1 MSEKLAERS
10 EVEMNSYRVQG
21 FSCANCAG
29 KFERNVKKL
38 PNVQDARVNFGAS
51 KISVYGDATV
61 EELEKAGA
69 FENLKVTPE
78 KSRRETPNVV
88 PRDKNVYRVE
98 GFTCANCAGKFEKN
112 VKKLPGVQDAQVN
125 FGASKISVYGETSI
139 EEIEKAGAFEN
150 LKVYSEQSVKQATQ
164 SIDKA
169 KDVNKEEKVPFYK
182 KYSTLLYASLFIVF
196 GYLSQ
201 FVNGEDN
208 LITTLSFIA
217 SMLIGGLSLFKVGLQ
232 NLVRFEFDMK
242 TLMTVAVIGGA
253 IIGEWA
259 EVAIVVILFAISEAL
274 ERFSMDKARQSIRSL
289 MDIAPKEALVRRN
302 EQEIMI
308 NVDDI
313 VVGDIMI
320 VKPGQ
325 KIAMDGAVVNGFSA
339 VNQAAITGESVP
351 VAKTVDDEVFAG
363 TLNEEGLL
371 EVKITKLVEDTTI
384 SKIIHLVE
392 EAQGERAPSQ
402 AFVEKFAKYYT
413 PIIMIIA
420 ALVAVVPPLLFGGS
434 WETWVY
440 QGLAVLVVGC
450 PCALV
455 ISTPISIVSAI
466 GNAAKKGVLIKG
478 GVYLEEIGALKAIAF
493 DKTGT
498 LTKGVPVVTD
508 FEVINKQ
515 VSEKEILSVI
525 TALEYRSQHP
535 LATAIM
541 KKAEEENVTYS
552 DIIVQDFSSI
562 TGKGIKGIVNGI
574 TYYIGSPKLFKELS
588 ISNFNPELEQ
598 NVKNLQNQG
607 KTAMVIGTDKEIL
620 AVISVA
626 DEVRESSKEVI
637 QKLHQLGIKKTI
649 MLTGDNKGTANA
661 IGSHVGVTDIQA
673 ELMPQDKLDY
683 IKQLRSEYSKVAMVG
698 DGVNDAPALAASTVG
713 IAMGGAGT
721 DTALETADVALMG
734 DDLRKLP
741 FTVKLSRKALNI
753 IKANIT
759 FAIGI
764 KLIALLLVIPGWLTL
779 WIAIL
784 SDMGATLLV
793 ALNGLRL
800 MRVKE

>member
-1 MSEKLAERS
+1 MSEAKALEAEKN
-10 EVEMNSYRVQG
+10 VYRVQG
-21 FSCANCAG
+21 FTCANCAG
-29 KFERNVKKL
+29 KFENNVKKL
-38 PNVQDARVNFGAS
+38 PGVQDAKVNFGAS
-51 KISVYGDATV
+51 KISVYGDATIKELEKAGAFENLKV
-61 EELEKAGA
+61 APEKPRREAKPEVKEDKNVYRVDGFTCANCAGKFENNVKQLPGVEDAKVNFGASKIAVYGNATIEELEKAGA

-78 KSRRETPNVV
+78 KSARQASQE
-88 PRDKNVYRVE
+88 
-98 GFTCANCAGKFEKN
+98 
-112 VKKLPGVQDAQVN
+112 VKED
-125 FGASKISVYGETSI
+125 T
-139 EEIEKAGAFEN
+139 
-150 LKVYSEQSVKQATQ
+150 
-164 SIDKA
+164 
-169 KDVNKEEKVPFYK
+169 KEDKVPFYK
-182 KYSTLLYASLFIVF
+182 KHSTLLYASLLIAF
-196 GYLSQ
+196 GYLSSY
-201 FVNGEDN
+201 VNGEEN
-208 LITTLSFIA
+208 VVTTLLFLA
-217 SMLIGGLSLFKVGLQ
+217 SMFIGGLSLFKVGLQ
-232 NLVRFEFDMK
+232 NLLRFEFDMK

-274 ERFSMDKARQSIRSL
+274 ERFSMDRARQSIRSL

-302 EQEIMI
+302 GQEIMI
-308 NVDDI
+308 HVDDI
-313 VVGDIMI
+313 AVGDIMI

-325 KIAMDGAVVNGFSA
+325 KIAMDGVVVSGNSA

-351 VAKTVDDEVFAG
+351 VEKTVDDEVFAG

-402 AFVEKFAKYYT
+402 AFVDKFAKYYT

-420 ALVAVVPPLLFGGS
+420 ALVAIVPPLFFDGS

-466 GNAAKKGVLIKG
+466 GNAAKKGVLVKG
-478 GVYLEEIGALKAIAF
+478 GVYLEEMGALKAIAF

-498 LTKGVPVVTD
+498 LTKGVPAVTD
-508 FEVINKQ
+508 YNVLNKQ
-515 VSEKEILSVI
+515 INEKELLSII

-535 LATAIM
+535 LASAIM
-541 KKAEEENVTYS
+541 KKAEEENITYS
-552 DIIVQDFSSI
+552 GVPVEDFSSI
-562 TGKGIKGIVNGI
+562 TGKGIKGIVNGT
-574 TYYIGSPKLFKELS
+574 TYYIGSPKLFKELLT
-588 ISNFNPELEQ
+588 NDFDQDLEQ
-598 NVKNLQNQG
+598 NVTTLQNQG
-607 KTAMVIGTDKEIL
+607 KTAMIIGTEIEIL
-620 AVISVA
+620 AVIAVA
-626 DEVRESSKEVI
+626 DEVRESSKEII

-661 IGSHVGVTDIQA
+661 IGGQVGVSDIEA
-673 ELMPQDKLDY
+673 ELMPQDKLDF
-683 IKQLRSEYSKVAMVG
+683 IKQLRSEYGNVAMVG

-741 FTVKLSRKALNI
+741 FTVKLSRKTLNI

-759 FAIGI
+759 FAIAI
-764 KLIALLLVIPGWLTL
+764 KFIALLLVIPGWLTL

-793 ALNGLRL
+793 ALNSLRL

>member
-1 MSEKLAERS
+1 MSREKI
-10 EVEMNSYRVQG
+10 
-21 FSCANCAG
+21 
-29 KFERNVKKL
+29 
-38 PNVQDARVNFGAS
+38 D
-51 KISVYGDATV
+51 DATQH
-61 EELEKAGA
+61 
-69 FENLKVTPE
+69 
-78 KSRRETPNVV
+78 
-88 PRDKNVYRVE
+88 VYRVE
-98 GFTCANCAGKFEKN
+98 GFTCANCAGKFETN
-112 VKKLPGVQDAQVN
+112 VKQLPGVQDAKVN
-125 FGASKISVYGETSI
+125 FGASKISVYGDTTI
-139 EEIEKAGAFEN
+139 EELEKAGSFEN
-150 LKVYSEQSVKQATQ
+150 LRVTPE
-164 SIDKA
+164 KA
-169 KDVNKEEKVPFYK
+169 AREAAQEAKKESKEPFYK
-182 KYSTLLYASLFIVF
+182 KHNTLLNATLLLAF
-196 GYLSQ
+196 GYVSY
-201 FVNGEDN
+201 FVNGEEN
-208 LITTLSFIA
+208 LVTILLFLA
-217 SMLIGGLSLFKVGLQ
+217 SMLVGGLSLFKVGFQ
-232 NLVRFEFDMK
+232 NLLRLQFDMK

-253 IIGEWA
+253 IIGEWG
-259 EVAIVVILFAISEAL
+259 EVALVVILFAISEAL
-274 ERFSMDKARQSIRSL
+274 ERFSMDRARQSIRSL

-302 EQEIMI
+302 GQEMMI
-308 NVDDI
+308 HVDDI

-325 KIAMDGAVVNGFSA
+325 KIAMDGVVASGYSA

-351 VAKTVDDEVFAG
+351 VEKTVNDDVFAG

-402 AFVEKFAKYYT
+402 AFVDKFAKYYT
-413 PIIMIIA
+413 PIIMIVA
-420 ALVAVVPPLLFGGS
+420 ALVAVIPPLFFNGS
-434 WETWVY
+434 WEAWIY

-466 GNAAKKGVLIKG
+466 GNAAKKGVLVKG

-498 LTKGVPVVTD
+498 LTKGVPAVTD
-508 FEVINKQ
+508 FEVFKNKGN
-515 VSEKEILSVI
+515 ENELLSII

-535 LATAIM
+535 LASAII
-541 KKAEEENVTYS
+541 KKAEEKNVAYS
-552 DIIVQDFSSI
+552 DITVEDFSSI
-562 TGKGIKGIVNGI
+562 TGKGIKGTVDGV

-588 ISNFNPELEQ
+588 PSIFNETLEKQ
-598 NVKNLQNQG
+598 VTSLQNQG
-607 KTAMVIGTDKEIL
+607 KTAMVFGTENEIL
-620 AVISVA
+620 AVVAVA
-626 DEVRESSKEVI
+626 DEVRESSKDVI
-637 QKLHQLGIKKTI
+637 QKLHQLGVNKTI

-661 IGSHVGVTDIQA
+661 IGSHVGVSDIQA

-683 IKQLRSEYSKVAMVG
+683 IKQLRSEYGNVAMVG

-741 FTVKLSRKALNI
+741 FTVKLSRKTLNI

-759 FAIGI
+759 FAIAI
-764 KLIALLLVIPGWLTL
+764 KFIALLLVIPGWLTL

>member
-1 MSEKLAERS
+1 MSKTAES
-10 EVEMNSYRVQG
+10 
-21 FSCANCAG
+21 
-29 KFERNVKKL
+29 
-38 PNVQDARVNFGAS
+38 
-51 KISVYGDATV
+51 
-61 EELEKAGA
+61 LE
-69 FENLKVTPE
+69 
-78 KSRRETPNVV
+78 S
-88 PRDKNVYRVE
+88 KNVYRVE

-112 VKKLPGVQDAQVN
+112 VKQLPGVQDAKVN
-125 FGASKISVYGETSI
+125 FGASKITVIGETTI
-139 EEIEKAGAFEN
+139 DDLEKAGAFEN
-150 LKVYSEQSVKQATQ
+150 LKVIPDKPARGAKPVPVTNEEKSVFNVQGFTCANCAGKFEKNVKQLPGVQDAKVNFGASKITVYG
-164 SIDKA
+164 SSTIEELEKA
-169 KDVNKEEKVPFYK
+169 GAFENLKVTPEKTAREPRSVETAIKEAKEPFYK
-182 KYSTLLYASLFIVF
+182 KHSSLLTAVLLIVF
-196 GYLSQ
+196 GYISQ
-201 FVNGEDN
+201 YVNGEEN
-208 LITTLSFIA
+208 IVTSLLFA
-217 SMLIGGLSLFKVGLQ
+217 SSIVLGGYNLFKVGFK
-232 NLVRFEFDMK
+232 NLLRFEFDMK
-242 TLMTVAVIGGA
+242 TLMTVAIIGAA

-259 EVAIVVILFAISEAL
+259 EGAIVVILFAISEAL
-274 ERFSMDKARQSIRSL
+274 ERFSMDRARQSIRSL

-302 EQEIMI
+302 GQEMMI
-308 NVDDI
+308 HVDDI
-313 VVGDIMI
+313 AVGDIMI

-325 KIAMDGAVVNGFSA
+325 KIAMDGVVVSGYSA

-351 VAKTVDDEVFAG
+351 VEKTVNDDVFAG

-371 EVKITKLVEDTTI
+371 EVKVTKLVDDTTI
-384 SKIIHLVE
+384 AKIIHLVE

-402 AFVEKFAKYYT
+402 AFVDKFAKYYT
-413 PIIMIIA
+413 PIIMIVA
-420 ALVAVVPPLLFGGS
+420 ALVAVIPPLFFDGS
-434 WETWVY
+434 WAAWIY

-478 GVYLEEIGALKAIAF
+478 GVYLEEMGALKAIAF

-508 FEVINKQ
+508 FKMFNNDTKP
-515 VSEKEILSVI
+515 SELLSII

-535 LATAIM
+535 LASAIM
-541 KKAEEENVTYS
+541 RKAEEESISYS
-552 DIIVQDFSSI
+552 DVKVEDFSSI
-562 TGKGIKGIVNGI
+562 TGKGIKGIVNG
-574 TYYIGSPKLFKELS
+574 TMFYIGNPKLFKELPTVRFS
-588 ISNFNPELEQ
+588 SEQ
-598 NVKNLQNQG
+598 EQQVTTLQNEG
-607 KTAMVIGTDKEIL
+607 KTAMIVGTDREVL
-620 AVISVA
+620 AVIAVA
-626 DEVRESSKEVI
+626 DEVRESSKDVI

-649 MLTGDNKGTANA
+649 MLTGDNKGTASA
-661 IGSHVGVTDIQA
+661 IAGHVGVSDVQA
-673 ELMPQDKLDY
+673 ELLPQDKLDF
-683 IKQLRSEYSKVAMVG
+683 IKQLRSDYGNVAMVG

-741 FTVKLSRKALNI
+741 FAIKLSRNALGV
-753 IKANIT
+753 IKQNIT
-759 FAIGI
+759 FALAI

>member
-1 MSEKLAERS
+1 MGEAAKPLED
-10 EVEMNSYRVQG
+10 
-21 FSCANCAG
+21 
-29 KFERNVKKL
+29 KK
-38 PNVQDARVNFGAS
+38 
-51 KISVYGDATV
+51 
-61 EELEKAGA
+61 
-69 FENLKVTPE
+69 
-78 KSRRETPNVV
+78 
-88 PRDKNVYRVE
+88 VYRVE
-98 GFTCANCAGKFEKN
+98 GFSCASCAGKFEKN

-125 FGASKISVYGETSI
+125 FGASKISVYGDATV
-139 EEIEKAGAFEN
+139 EELEKAGSFED
-150 LKVYSEQSVKQATQ
+150 LKVAPEKSVRQGTQ
-164 SIDKA
+164 E
-169 KDVNKEEKVPFYK
+169 VNKGKEVIKEEKVTFYK
-182 KYSTLLYASLFIVF
+182 KHSNLLYASLFIVF

-201 FVNGEDN
+201 SVNGEEN
-208 LITTLSFIA
+208 LITTLLFVA

-232 NLVRFEFDMK
+232 NLLRFEFDMK

-302 EQEIMI
+302 GQEIMI
-308 NVDDI
+308 HVDDI
-313 VVGDIMI
+313 AVGDIMI

-325 KIAMDGAVVNGFSA
+325 KIAMDGVVVSGYSA

-413 PIIMIIA
+413 PIIMVIA
-420 ALVAVVPPLLFGGS
+420 ALVAVVPPLFFEGS
-434 WETWVY
+434 WEKWIY

-478 GVYLEEIGALKAIAF
+478 GVYLEEMGSLKAIAF

-508 FEVINKQ
+508 FNVLNKQ
-515 VSEKEILSVI
+515 TNEKELLSVI

-535 LATAIM
+535 LASAIM
-541 KKAEEENVTYS
+541 KKAEEENINYS
-552 DIIVQDFSSI
+552 AVLVENFSSI
-562 TGKGIKGIVNGI
+562 TGKGIKGFVNGI

-588 ISNFNPELEQ
+588 TSNFDKNLEQ
-598 NVKNLQNQG
+598 NVTTLQNQG
-607 KTAMVIGTDKEIL
+607 KTAMVIGTEKEIL
-620 AVISVA
+620 AVIAVA

-637 QKLHQLGIKKTI
+637 SKLHKLGIKKTI

-661 IGSHVGVTDIQA
+661 IGGHVGVSDIQG

-753 IKANIT
+753 IKSNIT
-759 FAIGI
+759 FAIAI
-764 KLIALLLVIPGWLTL
+764 KFIALLLVIPGWLTL

>member
-1 MSEKLAERS
+1 M
-10 EVEMNSYRVQG
+10 
-21 FSCANCAG
+21 
-29 KFERNVKKL
+29 
-38 PNVQDARVNFGAS
+38 
-51 KISVYGDATV
+51 
-61 EELEKAGA
+61 
-69 FENLKVTPE
+69 
-78 KSRRETPNVV
+78 
-88 PRDKNVYRVE
+88 
-98 GFTCANCAGKFEKN
+98 
-112 VKKLPGVQDAQVN
+112 
-125 FGASKISVYGETSI
+125 
-139 EEIEKAGAFEN
+139 
-150 LKVYSEQSVKQATQ
+150 
-164 SIDKA
+164 
-169 KDVNKEEKVPFYK
+169 PFYK
-182 KYSTLLYASLFIVF
+182 KHSTLLYSTLLIVF
-196 GYLSQ
+196 GYLSV
-201 FVNGEDN
+201 FVNGDEN
-208 LITTLSFIA
+208 IVTTLLFVA
-217 SMLIGGLSLFKVGLQ
+217 SMLIGGLSLFKVGFQ
-232 NLVRFEFDMK
+232 NLLRFEFDMK

-253 IIGEWA
+253 IIGKWA
-259 EVAIVVILFAISEAL
+259 EVSVVVILFAISEAL

-289 MDIAPKEALVRRN
+289 MDIAPKEALVRRKG
-302 EQEIMI
+302 QEMMVH
-308 NVDDI
+308 VDDI
-313 VVGDIMI
+313 AVGDIMI

-325 KIAMDGAVVNGFSA
+325 KIAMDGMVVSGYSA

-351 VAKTVDDEVFAG
+351 VEKAVDDEVFAG

-371 EVKITKLVEDTTI
+371 EVEITKLVEDTTI

-392 EAQGERAPSQ
+392 EAQGERASSQ

-420 ALVAVVPPLLFGGS
+420 ALVAVVPPLFFGAS

-478 GVYLEEIGALKAIAF
+478 GVYLEEMGALKAIAF

-508 FEVINKQ
+508 FNVLNKQ
-515 VSEKEILSVI
+515 VDENEMLSII

-535 LATAIM
+535 LASAIM
-541 KKAEEENVTYS
+541 KRAEEANISYS
-552 DIIVQDFSSI
+552 DVVVDDFSSI
-562 TGKGIKGIVNGI
+562 TGKGIKGTVDGT

-588 ISNFNPELEQ
+588 NSSFDKNLEKK
-598 NVKNLQNQG
+598 VATLQNQG
-607 KTAMVIGTDKEIL
+607 KTAMVVGTDKEIL
-620 AVISVA
+620 AIIAVA
-626 DEVRESSKEVI
+626 DEVHESSKEVI
-637 QKLHQLGIKKTI
+637 QKLHQLGIKNTI

-661 IGSHVGVTDIQA
+661 IGSHVGVKEVQA

-683 IKQLRSEYSKVAMVG
+683 IKQLKSEYNNVAMIG

-759 FAIGI
+759 FAIAI
-764 KLIALLLVIPGWLTL
+764 KFIALLLVIPGWLTL

-793 ALNGLRL
+793 ALNSLRL

>member
-1 MSEKLAERS
+1 MASEKPVR
-10 EVEMNSYRVQG
+10 
-21 FSCANCAG
+21 
-29 KFERNVKKL
+29 
-38 PNVQDARVNFGAS
+38 
-51 KISVYGDATV
+51 
-61 EELEKAGA
+61 
-69 FENLKVTPE
+69 
-78 KSRRETPNVV
+78 
-88 PRDKNVYRVE
+88 
-98 GFTCANCAGKFEKN
+98 
-112 VKKLPGVQDAQVN
+112 
-125 FGASKISVYGETSI
+125 
-139 EEIEKAGAFEN
+139 
-150 LKVYSEQSVKQATQ
+150 QATQ
-164 SIDKA
+164 EINQEKEDE
-169 KDVNKEEKVPFYK
+169 KEEKVPFYK
-182 KYSTLLYASLFIVF
+182 KHSTLLYSTLLIVF
-196 GYLSQ
+196 GYLSV
-201 FVNGEDN
+201 FVNGDEN
-208 LITTLSFIA
+208 IVTTLLFVA
-217 SMLIGGLSLFKVGLQ
+217 SMLIGGLSLFKVGFQ
-232 NLVRFEFDMK
+232 NLLRFEFDMK

-259 EVAIVVILFAISEAL
+259 EVSVVVILFAISEAL

-289 MDIAPKEALVRRN
+289 MDIAPKEALVRRKG
-302 EQEIMI
+302 QEMMVH
-308 NVDDI
+308 VDDI
-313 VVGDIMI
+313 AVGDIMI

-325 KIAMDGAVVNGFSA
+325 KIAMDGMVVSGYSA

-351 VAKTVDDEVFAG
+351 VEKAVDDEVFAG

-371 EVKITKLVEDTTI
+371 EVEITKLVEDTTI

-420 ALVAVVPPLLFGGS
+420 ALVAVVPPLFFGAS

-478 GVYLEEIGALKAIAF
+478 GVYLEEMGALKAIAF

-508 FEVINKQ
+508 FNVLNKQ
-515 VSEKEILSVI
+515 VDENEMLSII

-535 LATAIM
+535 LASAIM
-541 KKAEEENVTYS
+541 KRAEEANISYS
-552 DIIVQDFSSI
+552 DVVIDDFSSI
-562 TGKGIKGIVNGI
+562 TGKGIKGTVDGT

-588 ISNFNPELEQ
+588 NSSFDKNLEKK
-598 NVKNLQNQG
+598 VATLQNQG
-607 KTAMVIGTDKEIL
+607 KTAMVVGTDKEIL
-620 AVISVA
+620 AIIAVA

-637 QKLHQLGIKKTI
+637 QKLHQLGIKNTI

-661 IGSHVGVTDIQA
+661 IGSHVGVKEVQA

-683 IKQLRSEYSKVAMVG
+683 IKQLKSEYNNVAMIG

-759 FAIGI
+759 FAIAI
-764 KLIALLLVIPGWLTL
+764 KFIALLLVIPGWLTL

-793 ALNGLRL
+793 ALNSLRL